1 MTTITEQL
9 EGLLPAD
16 GNLTTK
22 DQRIIAEAVKKT
34 REMIRV
40 AAACGAVDRG
50 GGIWEIKPA
59 TLPSVWPRLLAVALA
74 GVALGI
80 AATLALGAVS

>member
-22 DQRIIAEAVKKT
+22 DQRIIAEAV
-34 REMIRV
+34 REFRTYVSFAFFTGGLI
-40 AAACGAVDRG
+40 GA
-50 GGIWEIKPA
+50 
-59 TLPSVWPRLLAVALA
+59 L
-74 GVALGI
+74 LGI
-80 AATLALGAVS
+80 AATIVVFS